1 MAQSARSPWEP
12 AGTTGTDIKQ
22 YNINCTT
29 GQEVLVDY
37 SKAETTMGQMFYD
50 RWRSK
55 NKETIVKFTNNDKL
69 ITNLQ
74 IGVRLYPAVITLING
89 MSPVVIG
96 QDFFNLYNWQEPKDQ
111 LIEMEI
117 APVSLREVGSSLWI
131 DEELTTQAIKCEEVY
146 VAIPSIEKQPD

>member
-12 AGTTGTDIKQ
+12 VGTTGTDIKQ

-37 SKAETTMGQMFYD
+37 SQTETTMGQMFYD

-55 NKETIVKFTNNDKL
+55 NKETIVKFTNNYKL
-69 ITNLQ
+69 VTNLQ
-74 IGVRLYPAVITLING
+74 IGGRLYPTVITLVNG

-96 QDFFNLYNWQEPKDQ
+96 KDFFQLYNSTQ
-111 LIEMEI
+111 LN
-117 APVSLREVGSSLWI
+117 S
-131 DEELTTQAIKCEEVY
+131 
-146 VAIPSIEKQPD
+146 